1 MVIAQGS
8 RNWILT
14 PLMFVIGFI
23 IFSIFVNEEMKYVFL
38 FFSFLLFLLAVLF
51 LIFFRDP
58 VRFPGKGIVSPADGR
73 IREIADI
80 EDKLMGKC
88 KKISI
93 FMNIYNV
100 HVNRMPIDGNI
111 NGIFHHEGSYLPA
124 FTKESERNERVE
136 ILVDS
141 KIGPIKIIQ
150 IAGTLA
156 RRIVPYVSKGDVMK
170 KGDKIGI
177 IRLGS
182 RVDIYIPPNRIKKL
196 KIKVGDTVRAGEDS
210 LAEIND

>member
-14 PLMFVIGFI
+14 PLIFVIGFT
-23 IFSIFVNEEMKYVFL
+23 IFSIFVNEEMKYIFL
-38 FFSFLLFLLAVLF
+38 FFSFLLFLLAVFF

-58 VRFPGKGIVSPADGR
+58 VRVPGKGIVSPADGR

-80 EDKLMGKC
+80 EDKLLGKC

-111 NGIFHHEGSYLPA
+111 DGIVHHEGSYLPA

-141 KIGPIKIIQ
+141 KIGLIKIIQ

-156 RRIVPYVSKGDVMK
+156 RRIAPYISKGDVLK
-170 KGDKIGI
+170 KGEKIGI

-182 RVDIYIPPNRIKKL
+182 RVDIYIPSNRIKKL
-196 KIKVGDTVRAGEDS
+196 KIKVGDIIRAGEGS